1 LEKYGYR
8 SIAGR
13 SEMIESSD
21 SPPDSQIIDIS
32 FLIYSNFMHLSNSI
46 GQLNEVEFLIKD
58 VEIASVEQIN
68 SIF

>member
-1 LEKYGYR
+1 
-8 SIAGR
+8 
-13 SEMIESSD
+13 MIESSD

-46 GQLNEVEFLIKD
+46 GQLSEVEFLIKD